1 MELSV
6 ALVFRLQSISWEQH
20 MGNLLQDIRYGFRRL
35 LKQPLITLFAIISLG
50 LGIGAN
56 TSIFSVVN
64 AVLLRPLPYHDSERL
79 VLIWETNSQQIA
91 AFINVQNR
99 NLVSAGNYL
108 DWTKQSTSF
117 EGMAAV
123 RFLNF
128 NLTGGDLP
136 ERVPGGIVS
145 QSFFPVL
152 GVKPVLGRTFLPE
165 DAQPDRG
172 RVAVLSN
179 GLWKRRYGG
188 EPNVVGR
195 TLNLNNETFSV
206 VGVMPPEF
214 NYPQDAELWVLS
226 RLADVPEAPGVAN
239 ANPLT
244 NRTTGYLYALARL
257 KPGVTTQQAQAE
269 MNNISANLKSQY
281 PDTNATIGARV
292 VSMHEEIV
300 GDIKPALQILLA
312 VVGFV
317 LLIACANIAN
327 LLLAR
332 ASSLPKEIALRI
344 ALGANRRRIIR
355 QLLTE
360 SVLLATAGGLLG
372 LLIGH
377 AGIQTLVALSP
388 ADIPRVKE
396 INLDVYVLGWTVL
409 ITLITGVI
417 SGLAPALQVSK
428 PNLNQTLQEGGRG
441 AGPGAARHRVRNAL
455 VVVEVAITLV
465 LLTGAGLLIK
475 SFINL
480 QRVDPGFN
488 PQNVLTMRLALPSYK
503 YSGDDPIRGFTTEL
517 LQRVKHLPGVHSA
530 GITTALPL
538 STAEAAMSFTVDGQP
553 PPADGS
559 MPIASHRIVSPDYFQ
574 VLSIPLLKGRVFTD
588 HDVKDVQSV
597 VVINQSMARTVFGN
611 QDAIGK
617 RLFIGGAKN
626 ASEII
631 GVVGD
636 VRHSSLDQEPKP
648 EMYVSYLQTPRPV
661 YTLAVRPNLEPSS
674 MAGAVRNE
682 VWSIDKDQPI
692 TAVKTMEQMRSESLA
707 SIRFNTI
714 ALSIFA
720 GIGLI
725 LAAVGI
731 YGVMAYS
738 VGQRTHEIG
747 IRMALGAQAG
757 SVLKMVL
764 VQGMILVLIG
774 VVVGLGASFALTRI
788 MTSLLYGVTPTDPV
802 TFAFIA
808 VTLILVALVANYIP
822 ARRATQVDPLVALRE
837 E

>member
-1 MELSV
+1 
-6 ALVFRLQSISWEQH
+6 

-91 AFINVQNR
+91 ALVNTQNR
-99 NLVSAGNYL
+99 NLVSAGNYT
-108 DWTKQSTSF
+108 DWTNQSTQF
-117 EGMAAV
+117 DGMAAV

-128 NLTGGDLP
+128 NLTGGELP
-136 ERVPGGIVS
+136 ERIPGAIVT

-152 GVKPVLGRTFLPE
+152 GVKPAVGRTFLPE

-172 RVAVLSN
+172 RAVVLSN
-179 GLWKRRYGG
+179 GLWKRRHGG
-188 EPNVVGR
+188 DPNVIGQK
-195 TLNLNNETFSV
+195 LNLNNETFSV
-206 VGVMPPEF
+206 IGVMPPEF
-214 NYPQDAELWVLS
+214 DYPEDAELWALS
-226 RLADVPEAPGVAN
+226 RLAVPEAPGAAN
-239 ANPLT
+239 ANLLT

-257 KPGVTTQQAQAE
+257 KPGVTTEQAQAE
-269 MNNISANLKSQY
+269 MTNIAANLKNQY
-281 PDTNATIGARV
+281 PDTNATLGARV
-292 VSMHEEIV
+292 ISMHEEIV

-344 ALGANRRRIIR
+344 ALGANRLRIIR

-372 LLIGH
+372 LLIGYE
-377 AGIQTLVALSP
+377 GIRMLVALSP
-388 ADIPRVKE
+388 PDIPRVKE
-396 INLDVYVLGWTVL
+396 INLDVYVLAWTVL
-409 ITLITGVI
+409 ISLITGVI
-417 SGLAPALQVSK
+417 SGLAPALQISK

-441 AGPGAARHRVRNAL
+441 AETGVRHRVHNAL
-455 VVVEVAITLV
+455 VVVEVALTLV

-488 PQNVLTMRLALPSYK
+488 PQNVLTMRLSLPAYK
-503 YSGDDPIRGFTTEL
+503 YPGDETFKSFTTQL
-517 LQRVKHLPGVHSA
+517 LQRVKHLPGVQSA
-530 GITTALPL
+530 GLTTALPL
-538 STAEAAMSFTVDGQP
+538 SSVEAASSFTVEGQP
-553 PPADGS
+553 LPTDGS
-559 MPIASHRIVSPDYFQ
+559 FPVASYRVVSPDYFQ
-574 VLSIPLLKGRVFTD
+574 VVSVPLLKGRVFTD
-588 HDVKDVQSV
+588 QDVQDVQSV
-597 VVINQSMARTVFGN
+597 VIINQSMARSVFGN
-611 QDAIGK
+611 EDAIGK
-617 RLFIGGAKN
+617 RLFVGSAKN

-631 GVVGD
+631 GIVGD
-636 VRHSSLDQEPKP
+636 VRHSSLGQQPNP

-661 YTLAVRPNLEPSS
+661 YTLVVRTSLEPTSMVSS
-674 MAGAVRNE
+674 VRNE
-682 VWSIDKDQPI
+682 VWAIDKDQPV
-692 TAVKTMEQMRSESLA
+692 TSVKTMGQMRSESMA
-707 SIRFNTI
+707 SLRFNTI

-720 GIGLI
+720 GIGLC
-725 LAAVGI
+725 LAVVGI

-747 IRMALGAQAG
+747 IRMALGAQPG
-757 SVLKMVL
+757 SVMKMVL
-764 VQGMILVLIG
+764 RQGMSLVLIG
-774 VVVGLGASFALTRI
+774 VVIGLAASFALTRI
-788 MTSLLYGVTPTDPV
+788 MATLLFGVTPTDPL
-802 TFAFIA
+802 TFALIA
-808 VTLILVALVANYIP
+808 VSLTLVALVANYIP
-822 ARRATQVDPLVALRE
+822 ARRATKVDPLVALRDG
-837 E
+837 

>member
-1 MELSV
+1 
-6 ALVFRLQSISWEQH
+6 

-64 AVLLRPLPYHDSERL
+64 AVLLQPLPYHDSDRL

-91 AFINVQNR
+91 ALINVQNR
-99 NLVSAGNYL
+99 NLVSAGNYV
-108 DWTKQSTSF
+108 DWTKQSTLF

-128 NLTGGDLP
+128 NLTGGDFP
-136 ERVPGGIVS
+136 ERVPGAIVT

-152 GVKPVLGRTFLPE
+152 GVKPALGRTFLPE
-165 DAQPDRG
+165 DAQADRG
-172 RVAVLSN
+172 RVVVLSN
-179 GLWKRRYGG
+179 GLWKRRHGAD
-188 EPNVVGR
+188 PNVVGQK
-195 TLNLNNETFSV
+195 LNLNNETFSV
-206 VGVMPPEF
+206 VGVMPPRF
-214 NYPQDAELWVLS
+214 DYPEDTELWVLS
-226 RLADVPEAPGVAN
+226 RLAVPEAPGAAN
-239 ANPLT
+239 ANVLT

-269 MNNISANLKSQY
+269 MTTIAANLKSQY

-332 ASSLPKEIALRI
+332 GTSLRKEIALRL
-344 ALGANRRRIIR
+344 ALGANRLRIIR

-372 LLIGH
+372 LLIGY
-377 AGIQTLVALSP
+377 AGIQMLVTLSP

-409 ITLITGVI
+409 ISLITGVI
-417 SGLAPALQVSK
+417 SGLAPALQISK
-428 PNLNQTLQEGGRG
+428 PNLSQTLQEGGRG
-441 AGPGAARHRVRNAL
+441 AGSGAARDRVRNAI
-455 VVVEVAITLV
+455 VVVQVAVTLV

-480 QRVDPGFN
+480 QRVEPGFN
-488 PQNVLTMRLALPSYK
+488 PQNVLTMRLSLPSYK
-503 YSGDDPIRGFTTEL
+503 YSGDDSVRNFTTEL
-517 LQRVKHLPGVHSA
+517 LQRIKHLPGVHSA
-530 GITTALPL
+530 GMTTALPL
-538 STAEAAMSFTVDGQP
+538 STAEAASSFTVEGQP

-559 MPIASHRIVSPDYFQ
+559 FPVASYRVVSPEYFQ
-574 VLSIPLLKGRVFTD
+574 VLSVPLLKGRVFTD
-588 HDVKDVQSV
+588 QDVREVQSV
-597 VVINQSMARTVFGN
+597 IVVNQSMARSVFGN
-611 QDAIGK
+611 EDAIGK
-617 RLFIGGAKN
+617 RLFVGGAKN

-631 GVVGD
+631 GIVGD

-661 YTLAVRPNLEPSS
+661 YTLAVRTNLEPTS

-682 VWSIDKDQPI
+682 IWAIDKDQPI
-692 TAVKTMEQMRSESLA
+692 TSVKTMEQMRSESLA
-707 SIRFNTI
+707 SLRFNTV

-720 GIGLI
+720 GIGLV

-747 IRMALGAQAG
+747 IRMALGAQPG
-757 SVLKMVL
+757 SVLRMVLGQGMVL
-764 VQGMILVLIG
+764 VLMG
-774 VVVGLGASFALTRI
+774 VVIGLAASFALTRI
-788 MTSLLYGVTPTDPV
+788 MASLLYGVTPTDPL

-808 VTLILVALVANYIP
+808 VALTLVALVANYIP
-822 ARRATQVDPLVALRE
+822 ARRSTKVDPLLALRE